1 LVDHRTPREH
11 ACDARCRPH
20 ACRPL
25 SPTTIR
31 HIHFVLRGAYER
43 GVRWHWVAINP
54 VEFAS
59 PPAAKPPDPRPPR
72 ADEAARI
79 LDEAWRDPDWG
90 TLVWLT
96 MTTGLRRGELCAL
109 RWSHI
114 DLPNGTVTVRR
125 SISQDGVR
133 RDEKDTKTHQQ
144 RRITLD
150 PTTVDVLT
158 EHWDRCRDRAVR
170 LGAPLHQDAF
180 VFSLAPDGS
189 THLVPMS
196 VSQRYGWLAARLG
209 LDTRLHS
216 LRHYSATELI
226 AAGVDIRTVAGRLG
240 HSGGPASLLHRV
252 AAHFGDRIGDK
263 DRVPLAVRSANA
275 GLAFGA

>member
-1 LVDHRTPREH
+1 MP
-11 ACDARCRPH
+11 AH

-43 GVRWHWVAINP
+43 GVRWRWVSINP

-59 PPAAKPPDPRPPR
+59 PPAAKPPDPAPAESRGGG
-72 ADEAARI
+72 RI

-109 RWSHI
+109 RWSHV

-158 EHWDRCRDRAVR
+158 EHWDRSPRPCRPAGGTAAPGRLRLLSRARRAKSPEKLAVE
-170 LGAPLHQDAF
+170 LHHSIAVGD
-180 VFSLAPDGS
+180 
-189 THLVPMS
+189 
-196 VSQRYGWLAARLG
+196 LAAGTSCRA
-209 LDTRLHS
+209 S
-216 LRHYSATELI
+216 
-226 AAGVDIRTVAGRLG
+226 
-240 HSGGPASLLHRV
+240 SGSPWSEAYRRRRSS
-252 AAHFGDRIGDK
+252 
-263 DRVPLAVRSANA
+263 VRSRCCAI
-275 GLAFGA
+275 GA